1 MTEAFLHYIWQYQM
15 LDGGLTTT
23 DGQPVVVLKAGE
35 LNKDAGPDFF
45 NARVRIGQVEWAGNV
60 EVHIRTTDWHC
71 HRHDLD
77 AAYNNVVLHV
87 VYEHDGE
94 IFRQDG
100 QSPATLELKRFL
112 HPALVANYEALTTPP
127 AGNPFP
133 CFSKVAAVPQFLLSS
148 WLERLTVERIEAK
161 AETVHRMLDESK
173 GNWSQTCYW
182 LMARYFGG
190 KVNALAFELL
200 AKSLDHKILARWN
213 NDRVRVEALLMGQAG
228 LLDPYFEDEYPRR
241 LQSDYEPLRTALRLS
256 PIDRH
261 LWKFHRLRPSNF
273 PTIRISQFADLLSSS
288 TNLFST
294 LLDITDVKELER
306 LFNRS
311 AAPYWDNHYQ
321 FDRLAGRSSAKHMG
335 RMQAD
340 LLIINAWL
348 PLLFV
353 YGAEHG
359 SQHYKDQALHLL
371 GQLPPEDN
379 AVIRQW
385 QQAGVGVSS
394 AADSQ
399 ALLQLYNNYCSSRR
413 CLECRVGYHL
423 LKSK

>member
-45 NARVRIGQVEWAGNV
+45 NARVRIGQVEWVGNV
-60 EVHIRTTDWHC
+60 EVHIHTSDWHC
-71 HRHDLD
+71 HHHDLD

-94 IFRQDG
+94 IHRQDG

-112 HPALVANYEALTTPP
+112 HPALVANYEFLATPP

-161 AETVHRMLDESK
+161 AVTVHRMLDESK

-182 LMARYFGG
+182 LMAHYFGG

-200 AKSLDHKILARWN
+200 AKSLDQKILARWN
-213 NDRVRVEALLMGQAG
+213 NDRVRVEALFMGQAG
-228 LLDPYFEDEYPRR
+228 LLDSYFEDDYPRR

-288 TNLFST
+288 TNLFSS

-321 FDRLAGRSSAKHMG
+321 FDRPAARSSAKHIG

-353 YGAEHG
+353 YGAAHG
-359 SQHYKDQALHLL
+359 NQHYKDQALHLL

-379 AVIRQW
+379 TVIRQW
-385 QQAGVGVSS
+385 RQAGVGAAN